1 MQWGTPVVLLRQN
14 DGSVY
19 IKELQ
24 QLVFFNTCKQS
35 FPFTVFLFVLGVNMC
50 GMKA

>member
-1 MQWGTPVVLLRQN
+1 MQWGTQVVLLRQS

-19 IKELQ
+19 VRELQ

-35 FPFTVFLFVLGVNMC
+35 FLFTVFLFLWLV
-50 GMKA
+50 